1 MKKVLKRIIGVLA
14 VGMIV
19 LLSTSAYG
27 SEQEYEDGGALSYCV
42 ATGEVTYI
50 PPIESEHPD
59 ETEGF
64 SPQYDPYAEI
74 YSTV

>member
-14 VGMIV
+14 VGMIA
-19 LLSTSAYG
+19 LLSSSAYG
-27 SEQEYEDGGALSYCV
+27 SEQEYEDGGAYMYCV

-50 PPIESEHPD
+50 PPSVSEHPD

-64 SPQYDPYAEI
+64 SPQYDPYAEMH
-74 YSTV
+74 STV

>member
-1 MKKVLKRIIGVLA
+1 MKKVLKRIIGILV
-14 VGMIV
+14 VSMIA

-50 PPIESEHPD
+50 PPSVSEHPD

-74 YSTV
+74 HSMV